1 MRPGALVILYYP
13 SSDQLA
19 RLAALRDACDALVV
33 VDNTP
38 FADAAACAA
47 AEREGYTLIH
57 HGNRG
62 GIAGA
67 YNAGLA
73 HLFALDRKIDAVALF
88 DQDSVVPGAYFPA
101 MRAFG
106 ERFAGR
112 PFIAG
117 PRIFDEN
124 DQRFLPELA
133 TNGIGVRRIEVNTSA
148 AAASQPVR
156 CAFLISSGSFVSRE
170 AYAALGRFDEAL
182 FIDHVDTEY
191 CFRALARNVPLYLVP
206 ALVLRHRIGAKVRRR
221 IGPLDISTMNHP
233 WTRRYYSARN
243 AMQIAMQ
250 YGPRFPVALVPNLL
264 TLWQIVQVVLGESDK
279 RAKLKGILYGLL
291 DGFTGRLGPLDAT
304 HPRWSTRARVQERRG

>member
-1 MRPGALVILYYP
+1 MRSGALVILYHP
-13 SSDQLA
+13 SGEQLA

-38 FADAAACAA
+38 RPDDAAQRAA
-47 AEREGYTLIH
+47 ARDGYMLLH

-67 YNAGLA
+67 YNVGLA
-73 HLFALDRKIDAVALF
+73 HLFTLDAKIDAVALF
-88 DQDSVVPGAYFPA
+88 DQDSVIPPAYFPT
-101 MRAFG
+101 MRDFG
-106 ERFAGR
+106 ARHAGR
-112 PFIAG
+112 PFLAG

-124 DQRFLPELA
+124 DGRFLPELA
-133 TNGIGVRRIEVNTSA
+133 TNGIGVRRLEPGTA
-148 AAASQPVR
+148 PAPLR
-156 CAFLISSGSFVSRE
+156 CAFLISSGCFVSRE
-170 AYAALGRFDEAL
+170 AYAMLGRFDEAL

-191 CFRALARNVPLYLVP
+191 CFRALSRNVPLYLVP
-206 ALVLRHRIGAKVRRR
+206 SLVLRHRIGAKVRRR

-243 AMQIAMQ
+243 AMQIAIQ

-264 TLWQIVQVVLGESDK
+264 TLWQIVQILLGEQDK

-291 DGFTGRLGPLDAT
+291 DGIHGRLGPLDAA
-304 HPRWSTRARVQERRG
+304 HPRWSVRAAVQERRG